1 MRLSISRKGM
11 ILVSVPLL
19 LELFFIGILA
29 NALKRAE
36 DLGRV
41 ENQSRRVITEA
52 HSLFHT
58 LFEAGFVEV
67 KWRYAWKYAK
77 DRKLL
82 ETFDPI
88 IEKIPEQ
95 FERLR
100 DLTKGNPRQEA
111 HVTRMEPAV
120 KNVSYLVTYFRQNV
134 DAQDRIPMS
143 DAVFAKVLNTN
154 SQILLKEL
162 RALTD
167 EEESVQ
173 DANVAAAERSTAAVK
188 YLLVAGVCLNIVL
201 AISLAFFFSQTITSR
216 LSVLRDNSLRLA
228 SRAPLNE
235 PVSGDDEISELDRVF
250 HQMARALA
258 LSEEQK
264 QEFVN
269 MIGHDLRTPLAAIQG
284 TLALVATGA
293 YGSLSDVGNTRVDA
307 AEKNINR
314 LINLINELLEIERWH
329 SGSMDIY
336 PKNVELAPIIER
348 AKTAV
353 AALNESKDIRIR
365 SEGRDFEV
373 YADPDRLER
382 VIINLLANAIKYSP
396 KGSSVLI
403 SWERLSQYT
412 QVEVKDEGRG
422 IPAGA
427 VDKVFDRFQQVERAD
442 ALDQHSSGLGL
453 AICKA
458 IVEGHHG
465 VIGVNSVEGKG
476 STFWFR
482 LPHSKQDKDDPQ
494 VAS

>member
-1 MRLSISRKGM
+1 ME
-11 ILVSVPLL
+11 LV
-19 LELFFIGILA
+19 FIGILA

-36 DLGRV
+36 DLGRI
-41 ENQSRRVITEA
+41 ENQSRKVITVA
-52 HSLFHT
+52 HSLIHT

-67 KWRYAWKYAK
+67 KWRFAWRYAK

-88 IEKIPEQ
+88 IAKIPEEFQ
-95 FERLR
+95 HLR
-100 DLTKGNPRQEA
+100 ELTAGNQRQEA
-111 HVTRMEPAV
+111 HVNAMEPAV
-120 KNVSYLVTYFRQNV
+120 KNISYLVTYFRRNV
-134 DAQDRIPMS
+134 DNIDRIPMS
-143 DAVFAKVLNTN
+143 DAEFAKGLNVNTL
-154 SQILLKEL
+154 ILIKEL

-173 DANVAAAERSTAAVK
+173 DANVAATERSAEAAKWV
-188 YLLVAGVCLNIVL
+188 LIAGVGLNIVL

-235 PVSGDDEISELDRVF
+235 LVSGDDEISDLDQVF
-250 HQMARALA
+250 HQMANALT
-258 LSEEQK
+258 LSEQQK

-293 YGSLSDVGNTRVDA
+293 YGPLSDTGNVRVEA

-329 SGSMDIY
+329 AGNMELA
-336 PKNVELAPIIER
+336 PQNVELAPIIER
-348 AKTAV
+348 AKSAV
-353 AALNESKDIRIR
+353 ATLNESKNITIT
-365 SEGRDFEV
+365 SQGRDFEV

-382 VIINLLANAIKYSP
+382 VIINLLSNAIKYSP
-396 KGSSVLI
+396 KGTTVII

-412 QVEVKDEGRG
+412 QVEVKDQGRG
-422 IPAGA
+422 IPVGA
-427 VDKVFDRFQQVERAD
+427 IDKVFDRFQQVERAD
-442 ALDQHSSGLGL
+442 ALDQSSSGLGL

-458 IVEGHHG
+458 IIEGHHG
-465 VIGVNSVEGKG
+465 VIGVTSKEGQG

-482 LPHSKQDKDDPQ
+482 LPHVKQEKDDPQ
-494 VAS
+494 LVS

>member
-11 ILVSVPLL
+11 ILVSIPLL

-29 NALKRAE
+29 NALKKSE

-41 ENQSRRVITEA
+41 ENQSRKVITAA
-52 HSLFHT
+52 HSLIHT

-67 KWRYAWKYAK
+67 KWRFAWRYAK

-82 ETFDPI
+82 GTFDPI
-88 IEKIPEQ
+88 IAKIPDEFQ
-95 FERLR
+95 HLR
-100 DLTKGNPRQEA
+100 ELTAGNQRQEA
-111 HVTRMEPAV
+111 HVNVMEPAV
-120 KNVSYLVTYFRQNV
+120 KNISYLVTYFRQNV
-134 DAQDRIPMS
+134 NAIDMIPMS
-143 DAVFAKVLNTN
+143 DAEFAKGLNVNTLVL
-154 SQILLKEL
+154 IHEL
-162 RALTD
+162 RSLTD

-173 DANVAAAERSTAAVK
+173 DANVAAAEHSA
-188 YLLVAGVCLNIVL
+188 AGVRVLLIAGVGLNIVL
-201 AISLAFFFSQTITSR
+201 AVSLAFFFSQTITSR

-235 PVSGDDEISELDRVF
+235 PVSGDDEISDLDRVF
-250 HQMARALA
+250 HQMAQALA
-258 LSEEQK
+258 LSEQQK

-269 MIGHDLRTPLAAIQG
+269 MIGHDLRSPLAAIQG

-293 YGSLSDVGNTRVDA
+293 YGGLSETGNVRVEA

-329 SGSMDIY
+329 SGTMELA
-336 PKNVELAPIIER
+336 PENVELGPIIER
-348 AKTAV
+348 SKSAV
-353 AALNESKDIRIR
+353 ATLNESKNIVIR

-382 VIINLLANAIKYSP
+382 VIINLLSNAIKYSP
-396 KGSSVLI
+396 KGTTVVI
-403 SWERLSQYT
+403 SWERLPQYT

-422 IPAGA
+422 IPKGA
-427 VDKVFDRFQQVERAD
+427 IDKVFDRFQQVEKAD
-442 ALDQHSSGLGL
+442 TLDQSSSGLGL

-458 IVEGHHG
+458 IIEGHHG
-465 VIGVNSVEGKG
+465 VIGVNSTEGKG

-482 LPHSKQDKDDPQ
+482 LPHGKQERDDQQ